1 MKLWSLNFLKDESI
15 VGSELLMLVRCSEHQ
30 QRACSAEEGREF
42 APQDTSSGK
51 VFASLLQV

>member
-1 MKLWSLNFLKDESI
+1 MRLWSLNFLKDESV

-42 APQDTSSGK
+42 AP
-51 VFASLLQV
+51 